1 MIADER
7 ERGDVALA
15 HWLWHRGQRTIEP
28 ERLVFVDETGSATNM
43 APRYG
48 WGPRGERVVGRAPH
62 GRWHTTTFVGGL
74 TANGFIAPFVVPC
87 PMDRA
92 IFETWIECCLV
103 PELPDRAVVVMDNL
117 SSHKG
122 PRVAE
127 LIERAGGEVL
137 YLPPYSPDLNPIEQA
152 FAKLSTC
159 YAPPSDGTPKT
170 CGTRSEASSIASNQ
184 PSAPTTSQTQ
194 DTDPYETQNALAARP
209 HLDARR
215 CLSEALARVRGR
227 LRGGR

>member
-15 HWLWHRGQRTIEP
+15 RWLWQRGQRTIEP

-74 TANGFIAPFVVPC
+74 TANGFIAPFVIPC

-92 IFETWIECCLV
+92 IFETWIERCLV
-103 PELPDRAVVVMDNL
+103 PGLPDRAVVVMDNL

-152 FAKLSTC
+152 FAKLKHLLRAAKRRNTDDLWNEIGSLLDHFKPAEC
-159 YAPPSDGTPKT
+159 ANYIANSGY
-170 CGTRSEASSIASNQ
+170 RS
-184 PSAPTTSQTQ
+184 
-194 DTDPYETQNALAARP
+194 
-209 HLDARR
+209 
-215 CLSEALARVRGR
+215 V
-227 LRGGR
+227 